1 MLAVGLHDHAAHLRA
16 VHEVADV
23 VGAEHHRERRVDL
36 VHRHAERRRLRAVDV
51 ELQLRRVLHAGEHHV
66 GQRRVAAG
74 RREQLLARGAER
86 RVVEPAAVLQAEVEA
101 ARRTEIGQGG
111 VHREHRRVRRARE
124 ARVDARDDRLHV
136 IARGLARASPSATRR
151 SSRRSALRRTG

>member
-1 MLAVGLHDHAAHLRA
+1 VPP
-16 VHEVADV
+16 HEVADV

-101 ARRTEIGQGG
+101 ARRTEIGQGAFIANTVVFG
-111 VHREHRRVRRARE
+111 VPAKRALMR
-124 ARVDARDDRLHV
+124 AT
-136 IARGLARASPSATRR
+136 IACT
-151 SSRRSALRRTG
+151 